1 METNQY
7 LDLFLDESREHLQTV
22 NDYLLDLEKNPSEL
36 AIVNEVFRS
45 AHTLKGMAAT
55 MGYEDITNLTHIME
69 NVLDRI
75 RNEELTVT
83 SRLLDILLDAVEA
96 LESMV
101 AIIGSGG
108 DGKQDVSHLI
118 SQLEQIESGD
128 TAPDRQQEHHLT
140 EHHPVALEI
149 NEFEKAVI
157 DESQEQG
164 FVALHITVHLKKDC
178 LLKAAR
184 TFMVFEVLEK
194 LGEVIKSEPP
204 VEMLED
210 ENFENEFSLIF
221 LSKEDKQEIKK
232 KIMKVSEIEQV
243 DITLLEQMK
252 KVELPS
258 EPNDDSSSNKKE
270 STPAP
275 TQQRMNT
282 ATSKTIRVNIE
293 RLDQLMN
300 LFEELVVDRGRL
312 EEISRDLRHKDLTE
326 TVEKMTRI
334 SGDLQNII
342 LTMRMM
348 PIEQVFNRFPRMIRG
363 LAQDLNKQVN
373 LEIIGADT
381 ELDRT
386 VIDEIGDPLV
396 HLIRNSLDHG
406 IESPETREKMN
417 KEPIGHVSL
426 KAYQSGNHVFIE
438 IEDDGAGIAVDKVL
452 KKAIENQVV
461 TEREAEELSE
471 EEVFQL
477 IFSSGF
483 STAEVVSDVSGR
495 GVGLDVVRTK
505 IESLGGTVFVESSQG
520 EGSRFIIELPLTLS
534 IISVLLVEIGKE
546 KYAIPLSS
554 VIETAIISEKDMLHA
569 HNQRVIDFRGKVVP
583 LVFLNDLFEVEN
595 DEGDSEYYSIVIVKK
610 GDKMAALVV
619 DEFIGQQE
627 VVLKSLGNYLTDVFA
642 ISGATILGDGQVA
655 LIIDSNALIK

>member
-7 LDLFLDESREHLQTV
+7 LDLFLDESREHLQAV
-22 NDYLLDLEKNPSEL
+22 NDYLLDLEKNPNEL
-36 AIVNEVFRS
+36 AYVNEIFRS

-55 MGYEDITNLTHIME
+55 MGYEDIANLTHKME

-75 RNEELTVT
+75 RNEELSVT
-83 SRLLDILLDAVEA
+83 SHLLDVLLNAVEA

-101 AIIGSGG
+101 ALISTGG
-108 DGKQDVSHLI
+108 DGQQDVSHLI
-118 SQLEQIESGD
+118 SMLNEIENGNNDGVANSSVDREDVSASLQL
-128 TAPDRQQEHHLT
+128 
-140 EHHPVALEI
+140 
-149 NEFEKAVI
+149 NEFERAVI
-157 DESQEQG
+157 EESKEQG
-164 FVALHITVHLKKDC
+164 FQPLHITVYLEEDC

-204 VEMLED
+204 VEKLEE
-210 ENFENEFSLIF
+210 ENFEDRFTLVF
-221 LSKEDKQEIKK
+221 LTKENQEDIQK
-232 KIMKVSEIEQV
+232 KIMKVSEI
-243 DITLLEQMK
+243 K
-252 KVELPS
+252 KVEVSIL
-258 EPNDDSSSNKKE
+258 ENKKE
-270 STPAP
+270 DPQPKEETPKLEKKQKAP
-275 TQQRMNT
+275 VQSKMNMQS
-282 ATSKTIRVNIE
+282 SKTIRVNIE

-300 LFEELVVDRGRL
+300 LFEELVIDRGRL
-312 EEISRDLRHKDLTE
+312 EEISKELQVKELSE

-334 SGDLQNII
+334 SSDLQNII

-348 PIEQVFNRFPRMIRG
+348 PIEQVFNRFPRMIRS
-363 LAQDLNKQVN
+363 LAKELDKQVN
-373 LEIIGADT
+373 FEIIGAET

-396 HLIRNSLDHG
+396 HLLRNSLDHG
-406 IESPETREKMN
+406 IESPDVREKMDKDRVGN
-417 KEPIGHVSL
+417 VTL

-438 IEDDGAGIAVDKVL
+438 IEDDGAGINVEKVL
-452 KKAIENQVV
+452 KKAIENEVV
-461 TEREAEELSE
+461 STSEAESLSD

-495 GVGLDVVRTK
+495 GVGLDVVKTK
-505 IESLGGTVFVESSQG
+505 IESLGGTVFVESERG
-520 EGSRFIIELPLTLS
+520 KGSRFIIQLPLTLS

-554 VIETAIISEKDMLHA
+554 IIETAIITERDMFHA

-583 LVFLNDLFEVEN
+583 LVFLNDLFEVPNREQA
-595 DEGDSEYYSIVIVKK
+595 DEFYSIVIVKK
-610 GDKMAALVV
+610 GEKMAALVV

-627 VVLKSLGNYLTDVFA
+627 VVLKSLGNYLTNVFA

-655 LIIDSNALIK
+655 LIIDCNALIK